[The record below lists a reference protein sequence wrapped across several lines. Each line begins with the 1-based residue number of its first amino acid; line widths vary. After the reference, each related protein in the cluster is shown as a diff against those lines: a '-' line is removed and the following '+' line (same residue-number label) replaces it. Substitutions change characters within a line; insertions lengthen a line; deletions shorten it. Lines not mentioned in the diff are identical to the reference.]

1 MILSNLEKRNQIA
14 MAQTSWGIT
23 PKDMGVPSRKVN
35 YWKSQNLLPYII
47 DGKHLKMNIY
57 QAMWFR
63 VVDKLSEFG
72 VSSELIF
79 KLGKAVWSEQ
89 STFDSNVRREFE
101 NPHSKLLPEQKAQL
115 VSLTNDPVG
124 RIALA
129 QEQNAFTDGLAS
141 VVGSKPRC
149 MDFNYFPKSN
159 TWAFTGKVLPTAADQ
174 YELFEDEPRIVIP
187 LATKFNELIAK
198 ELMETGTCNSHIEEN
213 LSEMLD
219 IVYRKKPQYVDVVIH
234 GETKEFVCVYE
245 TTKSIEEIIRYVSEN
260 DIASGS
266 SMVMTK
272 RNASHYKFQIITK
285 TK

>member
-1 MILSNLEKRNQIA
+1 MVLSNLEKRSQIA
-14 MAQTSWGIT
+14 KAQTSWGIT

-35 YWKSQNLLPYII
+35 YWKSQSLLPHVVE
-47 DGKHLKMNIY
+47 GKHLKMNIY

-63 VVDKLSEFG
+63 VVDKLTEFG
-72 VSSELIF
+72 VSSDSIF
-79 KLGKAVWSEQ
+79 KLGKTVWSGP
-89 STFDSNVRREFE
+89 STFGENVRREVE
-101 NPHSKLLPEQKAQL
+101 DPHSKLRPEQKAQL
-115 VSLTNDPVG
+115 LSLTNDPVG
-124 RIALA
+124 RIALD

-141 VVGSKPRC
+141 LFGSKPRC

-159 TWAFTGKVLPTAADQ
+159 SWAFTGTVLSTAADQ
-174 YELFEDEPRIVIP
+174 HEIFEDEPRIVIP

-198 ELMETGTCNSHIEEN
+198 ELMATGACNSQIDEN
-213 LSEMLD
+213 LSELLD

-245 TTKSIEEIIRYVSEN
+245 TSKTLEEIIGYVSKN
-260 DIASGS
+260 DLPKGASL
-266 SMVMTK
+266 VMTK